1 LVSIDHNRIYASR
14 SGELIEA
21 ILAIS
26 GSSPP
31 TIVFLGSAG
40 AIEDPSLVGRIVT
53 PTMVLN
59 GDPFPAVQQKGVLVH
74 LIRNKAV
81 AQGRIKTAH
90 ASVENVIV
98 ETTQWAERMKRDRVR
113 TVDQELF
120 HMIKTINSRSN
131 TPKIELFIGIL
142 VTDNVSSDADLNT
155 DITLKHAEETILK
168 TASIRREFLATV
180 LTEIG
185 ILKQDKVRSR
195 GGRAIGY

>member
-1 LVSIDHNRIYASR
+1 
-14 SGELIEA
+14 
-21 ILAIS
+21 
-26 GSSPP
+26 
-31 TIVFLGSAG
+31 
-40 AIEDPSLVGRIVT
+40 
-53 PTMVLN
+53 
-59 GDPFPAVQQKGVLVH
+59 
-74 LIRNKAV
+74 
-81 AQGRIKTAH
+81 
-90 ASVENVIV
+90 
-98 ETTQWAERMKRDRVR
+98 
-113 TVDQELF
+113 
-120 HMIKTINSRSN
+120 MIKTINSRSN